1 MGRVQ
6 LFEISLSHGRVVYS
20 PGEPLAGTVRV
31 RLGAPLPF
39 RAIRVACTGSC
50 GVSSKANDAAWVVE
64 ESYFNSS
71 LSLADKGSLPAGE
84 HSFPFQFLLPATA
97 PTSFEG
103 PFGKIVHQAVP
114 ARGEPQQDCCVKTE
128 LLGEETP
135 MAADEGSTEKQ
146 AGEAHMAADSETN
159 GSCEHGDASS
169 HANAAEHT
177 QESIRVSP
185 QDGTSTLTRIAENGL
200 SERDSEAGKQNHVTT
215 DDFVQTSIVGSN
227 GYILNKPALQTQPLR
242 TTNTLASSLPGHAAK
257 TLPGGAGKGRTP
269 SAFPQTP
276 AAPPATLGEGSADTE
291 DRKPPAP
298 GTDVKVHRA
307 RKTMPKPAVGLHAAS
322 KDPREVREARDHKEP
337 KEEINKNISDFGRQQ
352 LLPPFPSL
360 HPSLPQNQCYMAT
373 TKSQTA
379 CLPFVLAAA
388 VSRKKKR
395 RMGTY
400 SLVPKKKTKVLK
412 QRTVIEMF
420 KSITHSTVGSKGEKD
435 LGASSLHVN
444 GESLEM
450 DSDEDDSEEL
460 EEDDSHGVEQA
471 AAFPT
476 EDSRT
481 SKESMSEVDRTQK
494 MDGESEEEQESADT
508 GEEEEGGDESD
519 LSSESSIKKKFLKRK
534 GKTDSPWIKP
544 ARKRRRRSRK
554 KPSGAPLGSEPYKSS
569 SGSTEQ
575 TAPGDSTGYMEV
587 SLDSLDLRVKGILSS
602 QAEGLANGPDVLETD
617 GLQEV
622 PLCSCRMETPKS
634 REITTLANN
643 QCMATESVDHE
654 LGRCTN
660 SVVKYEL
667 MRPSNKAPLL
677 VLCEDHRGRMVK
689 HQCCPGCGYFCTAGN
704 FMECQPESS
713 ISHRFHKDC
722 ASRVNNAS
730 YCPHCGEESS
740 KAKEVTIAKADT
752 TSTVTPV
759 PGQEKGSAL
768 EGRADTTTGSAAGP
782 LLSEDDKLQ
791 GPASH
796 APEGFDPTGPAGLG
810 RPTPGLSQGPGKET
824 LESAL
829 IALDSE
835 KPKKLRFHPKQ
846 LYFSARQ
853 GELQKV
859 LLMLVDGIDPNFKME
874 HQNKRSPLHAAA
886 EAGHVD
892 ICHMLVQA
900 GANIDTCSEDQRTP
914 LMEAAENN
922 HLEAVKYL
930 IKAGALVGPKDAEGS
945 TCLHLAAKKGH
956 YEVVQ
961 YLLSN
966 GQMDVNCQDDGGW
979 TPMIWA
985 TEYKHVDLVKLLLSK
1000 GSDINIR
1007 DNEEN
1012 ICLHWAA
1019 FSGCVDIAEILLAAK
1034 CDLHAVNIHGDSP
1047 LHIAA
1052 RENRYDCVVLFL
1064 SRDSDVTLKNKE
1076 GETPLQC
1083 ASLNSQVWS
1092 ALQMSKALQDSAPDR
1107 PVPVER
1113 TVSRD
1118 IARGYERIPIPC
1130 VNAVDG
1136 EPCPSNYKYVSQNC
1150 VTSPMNIDRNIT
1162 HLQYCVCID
1171 DCSSS
1176 NCMCGQLSM
1185 RCWYDKD
1192 GRLLPEFNMAEP
1204 PLIFECNHAC
1214 SCWRNCRNRVVQN
1227 GLRARLQLYRT
1238 QDMGWGVRSLQD
1250 IPLGTFVCEYVGEL
1264 ISDSEADVREEDSY
1278 LFDLDNK
1285 DGEVYCIDA
1294 RFYGNVSRFINHHC
1308 EPNLVPVRVFMAHQ
1322 DLRFPRIAFFSTRL
1336 IEAGEQLGFDYGERF
1351 WDIKGKLFSCRCGSP
1366 KCRHSSAALA
1376 QRQASA
1382 AQEAQED
1389 GLPDT
1394 SSAAAADPL

>member
-1 MGRVQ
+1 MRIWNMQ
-6 LFEISLSHGRVVYS
+6 LFESSPEEDNRCLQRTVLSK
-20 PGEPLAGTVRV
+20 GETRKD
-31 RLGAPLPF
+31 
-39 RAIRVACTGSC
+39 ACM
-50 GVSSKANDAAWVVE
+50 
-64 ESYFNSS
+64 
-71 LSLADKGSLPAGE
+71 
-84 HSFPFQFLLPATA
+84 
-97 PTSFEG
+97 
-103 PFGKIVHQAVP
+103 
-114 ARGEPQQDCCVKTE
+114 KTE
-128 LLGEETP
+128 LLKDITNNKEEGFNA
-135 MAADEGSTEKQ
+135 MAADESATEKQ
-146 AGEAHMAADSETN
+146 AGEPKMAVDGETN
-159 GSCEHGDASS
+159 GSCEHSEAGSHPNPAKNTQDNTKVSQQDSS
-169 HANAAEHT
+169 TKLN
-177 QESIRVSP
+177 
-185 QDGTSTLTRIAENGL
+185 RIAENGI
-200 SERDSEAGKQNHVTT
+200 SERDGETGKQNHMKAN
-215 DDFVQTSIVGSN
+215 DFTQTSVTGSN
-227 GYILNKPALQTQPLR
+227 GYILTKQMAQEQPLR
-242 TTNTLASSLPGHAAK
+242 TTSTFASLTGHAAK
-257 TLPGGAGKGRTP
+257 TLPGGASKGRTVG
-269 SAFPQTP
+269 SFSQMQ
-276 AAPPATLGEGSADTE
+276 ATMPTKLGEGSKDMDAKKATAANAE
-291 DRKPPAP
+291 
-298 GTDVKVHRA
+298 VKVHRA
-307 RKTMPKPAVGLHAAS
+307 RKTMPKPTPSLHAS
-322 KDPREVREARDHKEP
+322 KDPKDGRDSRDQKES
-337 KEEINKNISDFGRQQ
+337 KEEGNKNILEFGKP
-352 LLPPFPSL
+352 LPLPSL
-360 HPSLPQNQCYMAT
+360 PGLHQSLPQNQSYVAT
-373 TKSQTA
+373 TKSQT
-379 CLPFVLAAA
+379 AAA

-412 QRTVIEMF
+412 QRTMIEMF
-420 KSITHSTVGSKGEKD
+420 KSITHSSAGAKSEKD
-435 LGASSLHVN
+435 LGDASPHVN
-444 GESLEM
+444 GESIDVDSEEE
-450 DSDEDDSEEL
+450 DSDELE
-460 EEDDSHGVEQA
+460 EEDDHGAEQA
-471 AAFPT
+471 AVFPA
-476 EDSRT
+476 DDNRT
-481 SKESMSEVDRTQK
+481 SKDSASDADNARK
-494 MDGESEEEQESADT
+494 IDDGESEEEQESGES
-508 GEEEEGGDESD
+508 GEEEEDGDESD
-519 LSSESSIKKKFLKRK
+519 LSSESSVKKKLLKRK
-534 GKTDSPWIKP
+534 GKTDSPWLKP
-544 ARKRRRRSRK
+544 TRKRRRRNKKKQASVLGAEAY
-554 KPSGAPLGSEPYKSS
+554 KPSLGGRE
-569 SGSTEQ
+569 G
-575 TAPGDSTGYMEV
+575 PGQENSMEYMEV

-602 QAEGLANGPDVLETD
+602 PAGGLSNGPEAMEVD

-643 QCMATESVDHE
+643 QCMATESVDNE

-667 MRPSNKAPLL
+667 MRPSNKVQLL

-689 HQCCPGCGYFCTAGN
+689 HQCCPGCGYFCTAGT

-713 ISHRFHKDC
+713 ISHRFHKNC
-722 ASRVNNAS
+722 ASQVNDMS
-730 YCPHCGEESS
+730 YCPHCGEEAS

-752 TSTVTPV
+752 TSTVSLTYEQQKPAAV
-759 PGQEKGSAL
+759 
-768 EGRADTTTGSAAGP
+768 EGRADTTTGSGTGTR
-782 LLSEDDKLQ
+782 LSEEDK
-791 GPASH
+791 PESSA
-796 APEGFDPTGPAGLG
+796 AEGFDMAGSSVFPKPTTSL
-810 RPTPGLSQGPGKET
+810 TQGPVKET

-874 HQNKRSPLHAAA
+874 HQSKRTPLHAAA
-886 EAGHVD
+886 ESGHVD
-892 ICHMLVQA
+892 ICHMLIQA

-922 HLEAVKYL
+922 HLETVKYL
-930 IKAGALVGPKDAEGS
+930 IKAGALVDPKDAEGS

-956 YEVVQ
+956 YDIVQ

-966 GQMDVNCQDDGGW
+966 GKMDVNCQDDGGW

-985 TEYKHVDLVKLLLSK
+985 TEYKHIELVKLLLAK

-1052 RENRYDCVVLFL
+1052 RENRYECVVLFL
-1064 SRDSDVTLKNKE
+1064 SRGSDVTLKNKE

-1083 ASLNSQVWS
+1083 SSLNSQVWV
-1092 ALQMSKALQDSAPDR
+1092 ALQMNKTLKESSTDKPAQIEK
-1107 PVPVER
+1107 V
-1113 TVSRD
+1113 VSRD

-1130 VNAVDG
+1130 VNSVDS

-1150 VTSPMNIDRNIT
+1150 VTSPMDIDRNIT

-1214 SCWRNCRNRVVQN
+1214 SCWRTCRNRVVQN
-1227 GLRARLQLYRT
+1227 GLRTRLQLYRT
-1238 QDMGWGVRSLQD
+1238 QKMGWGVRTMQD

-1294 RFYGNVSRFINHHC
+1294 RFYGNISRFINHLC
-1308 EPNLVPVRVFMAHQ
+1308 EPNLIPVRVFMSHQ
-1322 DLRFPRIAFFSTRL
+1322 DLRFPRIAFFSTRH
-1336 IEAGEQLGFDYGERF
+1336 IEAGEEIGFDYGDRF
-1351 WDIKGKLFSCRCGSP
+1351 WDIKGKYFSCQCGSP
-1366 KCRHSSAALA
+1366 KCKHSSSALA
-1376 QRQASA
+1376 QRQASTSSQDT
-1382 AQEAQED
+1382 QEN

-1394 SSAAAADPL
+1394 SSATAAGPF

>member
-1 MGRVQ
+1 MRIWNMQ
-6 LFEISLSHGRVVYS
+6 LFESSPEEDNRCLQRTVLSK
-20 PGEPLAGTVRV
+20 GETRKD
-31 RLGAPLPF
+31 
-39 RAIRVACTGSC
+39 ACM
-50 GVSSKANDAAWVVE
+50 
-64 ESYFNSS
+64 
-71 LSLADKGSLPAGE
+71 
-84 HSFPFQFLLPATA
+84 
-97 PTSFEG
+97 
-103 PFGKIVHQAVP
+103 
-114 ARGEPQQDCCVKTE
+114 KTE
-128 LLGEETP
+128 LLKDITNNKEEGFNA
-135 MAADEGSTEKQ
+135 MAADESATEKQ
-146 AGEAHMAADSETN
+146 AGEPKMAVDGETN
-159 GSCEHGDASS
+159 GSCEHSEAGSHPNPAKNTQDNTKVSQQDSS
-169 HANAAEHT
+169 TKLN
-177 QESIRVSP
+177 
-185 QDGTSTLTRIAENGL
+185 RIAENGI
-200 SERDSEAGKQNHVTT
+200 SERDGETGKQNHMKAN
-215 DDFVQTSIVGSN
+215 DFTQTSVTGSN
-227 GYILNKPALQTQPLR
+227 GYILTKQMAQEQPLR
-242 TTNTLASSLPGHAAK
+242 TTSTFASLTGHAAK
-257 TLPGGAGKGRTP
+257 TLPGGASKGRTVG
-269 SAFPQTP
+269 SFSQMQ
-276 AAPPATLGEGSADTE
+276 ATMPTKLGEGSKDMDAKKATTANTE
-291 DRKPPAP
+291 
-298 GTDVKVHRA
+298 VKVHRA
-307 RKTMPKPAVGLHAAS
+307 RKTMPKPTPSLHAS
-322 KDPREVREARDHKEP
+322 KDPKDGRDSRDQKES
-337 KEEINKNISDFGRQQ
+337 KEEGNKNVLEFGKP
-352 LLPPFPSL
+352 LPLPSL
-360 HPSLPQNQCYMAT
+360 PGLHQSLPQNQSYVAT

-379 CLPFVLAAA
+379 VA

-412 QRTVIEMF
+412 QRTMIEMF
-420 KSITHSTVGSKGEKD
+420 KSITHSSAGAKSEKD
-435 LGASSLHVN
+435 LGDASPHVN
-444 GESLEM
+444 GESIDVDSEEE
-450 DSDEDDSEEL
+450 DSDEL
-460 EEDDSHGVEQA
+460 EEDDDHGADQA
-471 AAFPT
+471 AVFPA
-476 EDSRT
+476 DDNRT
-481 SKESMSEVDRTQK
+481 SKDSASDADNTRK
-494 MDGESEEEQESADT
+494 IDDGESEEEQESGES
-508 GEEEEGGDESD
+508 GEEEEDGDESD
-519 LSSESSIKKKFLKRK
+519 LSSESSIKKKLLKRK
-534 GKTDSPWIKP
+534 GKTDSPWLKP
-544 ARKRRRRSRK
+544 TRKRRRRNK
-554 KPSGAPLGSEPYKSS
+554 KKQASVLGAEAYKPPLGGRE
-569 SGSTEQ
+569 G
-575 TAPGDSTGYMEV
+575 PGQENSMEYMEV
-587 SLDSLDLRVKGILSS
+587 SLDSLDLRVKGLLSS
-602 QAEGLANGPDVLETD
+602 PAGGLSNGPEAMEVD

-643 QCMATESVDHE
+643 QCMATESVDNE

-667 MRPSNKAPLL
+667 MRPSNKVQLL

-689 HQCCPGCGYFCTAGN
+689 HQCCPGCGYFCTAGT

-713 ISHRFHKDC
+713 ISHRFHKNC
-722 ASRVNNAS
+722 ASQVNDMS
-730 YCPHCGEESS
+730 YCPHCGEEAS

-752 TSTVTPV
+752 TSTVSLTYEQQKPAAV
-759 PGQEKGSAL
+759 
-768 EGRADTTTGSAAGP
+768 EGRADTTTGSGTGTR
-782 LLSEDDKLQ
+782 LSEEDK
-791 GPASH
+791 PESSA
-796 APEGFDPTGPAGLG
+796 AEGFDMAGSSVFPKPTASL
-810 RPTPGLSQGPGKET
+810 TQGPVKET

-874 HQNKRSPLHAAA
+874 HQSKRTPLHAAA
-886 EAGHVD
+886 ESGHVD
-892 ICHMLVQA
+892 ICHMLIQA

-922 HLEAVKYL
+922 HLETVKYL
-930 IKAGALVGPKDAEGS
+930 IKAGALVDPKDAEGS

-956 YEVVQ
+956 YDVVQ

-966 GQMDVNCQDDGGW
+966 GKMDVNCQDDGGW

-985 TEYKHVDLVKLLLSK
+985 TEYKHIELVKLLLAK

-1052 RENRYDCVVLFL
+1052 RENRYECVVLFL
-1064 SRDSDVTLKNKE
+1064 SRGSDVTLKNKE

-1083 ASLNSQVWS
+1083 SSLNSQVWV
-1092 ALQMSKALQDSAPDR
+1092 ALQMNKTLKESSTDKPAQIEK
-1107 PVPVER
+1107 V
-1113 TVSRD
+1113 VSRD

-1130 VNAVDG
+1130 VNSVDS

-1150 VTSPMNIDRNIT
+1150 VTSPMDIDRNIT

-1214 SCWRNCRNRVVQN
+1214 SCWRTCRNRVVQN
-1227 GLRARLQLYRT
+1227 GLRTRLQLYRT
-1238 QDMGWGVRSLQD
+1238 QKMGWGVRTMQD

-1294 RFYGNVSRFINHHC
+1294 RFYGNISRFINHLC
-1308 EPNLVPVRVFMAHQ
+1308 EPNLIPVRVFMSHQ
-1322 DLRFPRIAFFSTRL
+1322 DLRFPRIAFFSTRH
-1336 IEAGEQLGFDYGERF
+1336 IEAGEEIGFDYGDRF
-1351 WDIKGKLFSCRCGSP
+1351 WDIKGKYFSCQCGSP
-1366 KCRHSSAALA
+1366 KCKHSSSALA
-1376 QRQASA
+1376 QRQASTSSQDT
-1382 AQEAQED
+1382 QEN

-1394 SSAAAADPL
+1394 SSATAASPF

>member
-1 MGRVQ
+1 M
-6 LFEISLSHGRVVYS
+6 
-20 PGEPLAGTVRV
+20 A
-31 RLGAPLPF
+31 A
-39 RAIRVACTGSC
+39 A
-50 GVSSKANDAAWVVE
+50 DAE
-64 ESYFNSS
+64 
-71 LSLADKGSLPAGE
+71 
-84 HSFPFQFLLPATA
+84 
-97 PTSFEG
+97 
-103 PFGKIVHQAVP
+103 QAVP
-114 ARGEPQQDCCVKTE
+114 AKGEMKQDCCMKTE
-128 LLGEETP
+128 LLREELS
-135 MAADEGSTEKQ
+135 MAADGGSAEKQ
-146 AGEAHMAADSETN
+146 GGEAPVAADSEAN
-159 GSCEHGDASS
+159 GSCGKSEAGS
-169 HANAAEHT
+169 HVTAAQHP
-177 QESIRVSP
+177 QENTAASP
-185 QDGTSTLTRIAENGL
+185 QEGTNKLARIAENGV
-200 SERDSEAGKQNHVTT
+200 SERDSETGKQNHINT
-215 DDFVQTSIVGSN
+215 DDFTQTSVIGSN
-227 GYILNKPALQTQPLR
+227 GYFLNKPPLQEQPMR
-242 TTNTLASSLPGHAAK
+242 ITSTLASSLPGHAAK
-257 TLPGGAGKGRTP
+257 TLPGGSGKGRTP
-269 SAFPQTP
+269 SAFSQTP
-276 AAPPATLGEGSADTE
+276 ATAPAKLGEASKETE
-291 DRKPPAP
+291 DKKPTAAAA
-298 GTDVKVHRA
+298 DIKVHRA
-307 RKTMPKPAVGLHAAS
+307 RKTMPKSILGLHAAS
-322 KDPREVREARDHKEP
+322 KDPREVREARDHEEP
-337 KEEINKNISDFGRQQ
+337 KEETNKTLSDFGRQQ
-352 LLPPFPSL
+352 LLPPFSPL
-360 HPSLPQNQCYMAT
+360 HQSLPQNQCYVAT

-420 KSITHSTVGSKGEKD
+420 KSITHSAAGSKGDKD
-435 LGASSLHVN
+435 LGASTLHVN
-444 GESLEM
+444 GESLEL
-450 DSDEDDSEEL
+450 DSEEDES
-460 EEDDSHGVEQA
+460 EELDEDEDPGAEQA
-471 AAFPT
+471 AAFPA

-481 SKESMSEVDRTQK
+481 SKGGSVSETDRTQK
-494 MDGESEEEQESADT
+494 TDGESEEEQESAGT
-508 GEEEEGGDESD
+508 GEEDEDGDESD

-534 GKTDSPWIKP
+534 GKPDSPWVKP

-554 KPSGAPLGSEPYKSS
+554 KPSG
-569 SGSTEQ
+569 
-575 TAPGDSTGYMEV
+575 
-587 SLDSLDLRVKGILSS
+587 
-602 QAEGLANGPDVLETD
+602 LANGPDMVETD

-660 SVVKYEL
+660 SVVKHEL
-667 MRPSNKAPLL
+667 MRPSSRAPLL

-730 YCPHCGEESS
+730 YCPHCGEEIS

-752 TSTVTPV
+752 TSTVTPA
-759 PGQEKGSAL
+759 PGQDKSSL
-768 EGRADTTTGSAAGP
+768 VEGRADTTTGSTAGP
-782 LLSEDDKLQ
+782 LLSEDGKPQ
-791 GPASH
+791 ST
-796 APEGFDPTGPAGLG
+796 APQAAEGFDPTGPAGLVK
-810 RPTPGLSQGPGKET
+810 PAPGLSQGPGKET

-892 ICHMLVQA
+892 ICHMLIQA

-922 HLEAVKYL
+922 HLDAVKYL
-930 IKAGALVGPKDAEGS
+930 IKAGALVDPKDAEGS

-956 YEVVQ
+956 YDVVQ

-985 TEYKHVDLVKLLLSK
+985 TEYKHVELVKLLLSK

-1019 FSGCVDIAEILLAAK
+1019 FSGCVDIAEILLAAR
-1034 CDLHAVNIHGDSP
+1034 CDLHAVNVHGDSP

-1052 RENRYDCVVLFL
+1052 REDRYACVLLFL

-1083 ASLNSQVWS
+1083 ASLHSQVWD
-1092 ALQMSKALQDSAPDR
+1092 ALHTSRALRDAAPDR
-1107 PVPVER
+1107 PAPTER

-1176 NCMCGQLSM
+1176 KCMCGQLSM
-1185 RCWYDKD
+1185 RCWYGKD

-1214 SCWRNCRNRVVQN
+1214 SCWRSCRNRVVQN

-1238 QDMGWGVRSLQD
+1238 QNMGWGVRSLQD

-1308 EPNLVPVRVFMAHQ
+1308 EPNLVPVRVFMSHQ

-1366 KCRHSSAALA
+1366 KCRHSSTALA

-1382 AQEAQED
+1382 TQEGQEN

-1394 SSAAAADPL
+1394 SSSTADPL

>member
-1 MGRVQ
+1 MRIWNMQ
-6 LFEISLSHGRVVYS
+6 LLESSPEEDNSCPQRAVLSK
-20 PGEPLAGTVRV
+20 GEPRKDG
-31 RLGAPLPF
+31 
-39 RAIRVACTGSC
+39 CM
-50 GVSSKANDAAWVVE
+50 
-64 ESYFNSS
+64 
-71 LSLADKGSLPAGE
+71 
-84 HSFPFQFLLPATA
+84 
-97 PTSFEG
+97 
-103 PFGKIVHQAVP
+103 
-114 ARGEPQQDCCVKTE
+114 KTE
-128 LLGEETP
+128 LLKDITNNKEEGFNA
-135 MAADEGSTEKQ
+135 MAADESATEKQ
-146 AGEAHMAADSETN
+146 VGEPKMAVDGETN
-159 GSCEHGDASS
+159 GSCEHSEGGGHPNPAKNTQDNTKAS
-169 HANAAEHT
+169 
-177 QESIRVSP
+177 Q
-185 QDGTSTLTRIAENGL
+185 QDSTTKLNRIAENGI
-200 SERDSEAGKQNHVTT
+200 SERDSEPGKQNHLKAN
-215 DDFVQTSIVGSN
+215 DFTQTSVTGSN
-227 GYILNKPALQTQPLR
+227 GYILTKQMAQEQPLR
-242 TTNTLASSLPGHAAK
+242 TTSFASLTGHAAK
-257 TLPGGAGKGRTP
+257 TLPGGAGKGRTVGSFAQLQGTMP
-269 SAFPQTP
+269 GK
-276 AAPPATLGEGSADTE
+276 LGEGSKDT
-291 DRKPPAP
+291 DAKKGPAAN
-298 GTDVKVHRA
+298 TEVKVHRA
-307 RKTMPKPAVGLHAAS
+307 RKTMPKPTPSLHAS
-322 KDPREVREARDHKEP
+322 KDPKDGRDSRDQKES
-337 KEEINKNISDFGRQQ
+337 KEFENMLDFVKP
-352 LLPPFPSL
+352 LSLPSL
-360 HPSLPQNQCYMAT
+360 PGLHQSLPQNQSYVAT
-373 TKSQTA
+373 TKSQT
-379 CLPFVLAAA
+379 AAA

-412 QRTVIEMF
+412 QRTMIEMF
-420 KSITHSTVGSKGEKD
+420 KSITHSSVGAKSDKE
-435 LGASSLHVN
+435 LGDGSPHVN
-444 GESLEM
+444 GESIDVDSEEE
-450 DSDEDDSEEL
+450 DSDELE
-460 EEDDSHGVEQA
+460 EEDDHGADQVA
-471 AAFPT
+471 GFPV
-476 EDSRT
+476 DDNRT
-481 SKESMSEVDRTQK
+481 SKDSVSDVDNARK
-494 MDGESEEEQESADT
+494 IDDGESEEEQESVES
-508 GEEEEGGDESD
+508 GEEEEDGDESD
-519 LSSESSIKKKFLKRK
+519 LSSESSVKKKLLKRK
-534 GKTDSPWIKP
+534 GKTDSPWLKP
-544 ARKRRRRSRK
+544 TRKRRRRNKKKQGGVLGAEAYKASLSSRE
-554 KPSGAPLGSEPYKSS
+554 G
-569 SGSTEQ
+569 
-575 TAPGDSTGYMEV
+575 PGQDNSMEYMEV

-602 QAEGLANGPDVLETD
+602 PVGGLSNGPEAMEVD

-622 PLCSCRMETPKS
+622 PLCSCRMESPKS

-643 QCMATESVDHE
+643 QCMATESVDNE

-667 MRPSNKAPLL
+667 MRPSNKVQLL

-689 HQCCPGCGYFCTAGN
+689 HQCCPGCGYFCTAGT

-713 ISHRFHKDC
+713 ISHRFHKSC
-722 ASRVNNAS
+722 ASQVNDTS
-730 YCPHCGEESS
+730 YCPHCGEEAS

-752 TSTVTPV
+752 TSTVSLSYEQQKPA
-759 PGQEKGSAL
+759 AL
-768 EGRADTTTGSAAGP
+768 EGRADTTTGSGTGTR
-782 LLSEDDKLQ
+782 LSEEDK
-791 GPASH
+791 PESSA
-796 APEGFDPTGPAGLG
+796 AEGFDIAGASVFPKPTTSL
-810 RPTPGLSQGPGKET
+810 TQGPVKET

-874 HQNKRSPLHAAA
+874 HQSKRTPLHAAA
-886 EAGHVD
+886 ESGHVD
-892 ICHMLVQA
+892 ICHMLIQA

-922 HLEAVKYL
+922 HLETVKYL
-930 IKAGALVGPKDAEGS
+930 IKAGALVDPKDAEGS

-956 YEVVQ
+956 YDVVQ

-966 GQMDVNCQDDGGW
+966 GKMDVNCQDDGGW

-985 TEYKHVDLVKLLLSK
+985 TEYKHIELVKLLLAK

-1052 RENRYDCVVLFL
+1052 RENRYECVVLFL
-1064 SRDSDVTLKNKE
+1064 SRGSDVTLKNKE

-1083 ASLNSQVWS
+1083 SSLNSQVWV
-1092 ALQMSKALQDSAPDR
+1092 ALQMNKTLKESSSEKPAQIEK
-1107 PVPVER
+1107 V
-1113 TVSRD
+1113 VSRD

-1130 VNAVDG
+1130 VNSVDS

-1150 VTSPMNIDRNIT
+1150 VTSPMDIDRNIT

-1214 SCWRNCRNRVVQN
+1214 SCWRTCRNRVVQN
-1227 GLRARLQLYRT
+1227 GLRTRLQLYRT
-1238 QDMGWGVRSLQD
+1238 QKMGWGVRTMQD

-1294 RFYGNVSRFINHHC
+1294 RFYGNISRFINHLC
-1308 EPNLVPVRVFMAHQ
+1308 EPNLIPVRVFMSHQ
-1322 DLRFPRIAFFSTRL
+1322 DLRFPRIAFFSTRH
-1336 IEAGEQLGFDYGERF
+1336 IEAGEEIGFDYGDRF
-1351 WDIKGKLFSCRCGSP
+1351 WDIKGKFFSCQCGSP
-1366 KCRHSSAALA
+1366 KCKHSSSALA
-1376 QRQASA
+1376 QRQASTS
-1382 AQEAQED
+1382 AQDTQEN

-1394 SSAAAADPL
+1394 SSATAAGPF

>member
-1 MGRVQ
+1 M
-6 LFEISLSHGRVVYS
+6 
-20 PGEPLAGTVRV
+20 
-31 RLGAPLPF
+31 
-39 RAIRVACTGSC
+39 
-50 GVSSKANDAAWVVE
+50 
-64 ESYFNSS
+64 
-71 LSLADKGSLPAGE
+71 
-84 HSFPFQFLLPATA
+84 
-97 PTSFEG
+97 
-103 PFGKIVHQAVP
+103 
-114 ARGEPQQDCCVKTE
+114 KTE
-128 LLGEETP
+128 LLKDITNNKEEGFNA
-135 MAADEGSTEKQ
+135 MAADESATEKQ
-146 AGEAHMAADSETN
+146 VGEPKMAVDGETN
-159 GSCEHGDASS
+159 GSCEHSEAGSHPNPAKNTQDNTKVSQQDSS
-169 HANAAEHT
+169 TKLN
-177 QESIRVSP
+177 
-185 QDGTSTLTRIAENGL
+185 RIAENGI
-200 SERDSEAGKQNHVTT
+200 SERDGETGKQNHMKAN
-215 DDFVQTSIVGSN
+215 DFTQTSVTGSN
-227 GYILNKPALQTQPLR
+227 GYILTKQMAQEQPLR
-242 TTNTLASSLPGHAAK
+242 TTSTFASLTGHAAK
-257 TLPGGAGKGRTP
+257 TLPGGASKGRTVGTF
-269 SAFPQTP
+269 SQMQATMP
-276 AAPPATLGEGSADTE
+276 AKLGEGSKDMDAKKATAANTE
-291 DRKPPAP
+291 
-298 GTDVKVHRA
+298 VKVHRA
-307 RKTMPKPAVGLHAAS
+307 RKTMPKPTPSLHAS
-322 KDPREVREARDHKEP
+322 KDPKDGRDSRDQKES
-337 KEEINKNISDFGRQQ
+337 KEEGSKNVLEFGKP
-352 LLPPFPSL
+352 LPLPSL
-360 HPSLPQNQCYMAT
+360 PGLHQSLPQNQSYVAT
-373 TKSQTA
+373 TKSQTGKKDRVKIPGSTR
-379 CLPFVLAAA
+379 LPNVCVSPSAWAEAAAA

-412 QRTVIEMF
+412 QRTMIEMF
-420 KSITHSTVGSKGEKD
+420 KSITHSSAGAKSEKD
-435 LGASSLHVN
+435 LGDVSPHVN
-444 GESLEM
+444 GESIDVDSEEE
-450 DSDEDDSEEL
+450 DSDELE
-460 EEDDSHGVEQA
+460 EEDDHGAEQA
-471 AAFPT
+471 AAFPA
-476 EDSRT
+476 DDNRT
-481 SKESMSEVDRTQK
+481 SKDSASDADNARK
-494 MDGESEEEQESADT
+494 MDDGESEEEQES
-508 GEEEEGGDESD
+508 GESVEEEEDGDESD
-519 LSSESSIKKKFLKRK
+519 LSSESSIKKKLLKRK
-534 GKTDSPWIKP
+534 GKTDSPWLKP
-544 ARKRRRRSRK
+544 TRKRRRRNK
-554 KPSGAPLGSEPYKSS
+554 KKQGSVLGAEAYKSS
-569 SGSTEQ
+569 LGGREGSGQDNSME
-575 TAPGDSTGYMEV
+575 YMEV

-602 QAEGLANGPDVLETD
+602 QAEGLSNGPEAMEVD

-643 QCMATESVDHE
+643 QCMATESVDNE

-667 MRPSNKAPLL
+667 MRPSNKVQLL

-689 HQCCPGCGYFCTAGN
+689 HQCCPGCGYFCTAGT

-713 ISHRFHKDC
+713 ISHRFHKSC
-722 ASRVNNAS
+722 ASQVNDTS
-730 YCPHCGEESS
+730 YCPHCGEEAS

-752 TSTVTPV
+752 TSTVSLTYEQQKPAAV
-759 PGQEKGSAL
+759 
-768 EGRADTTTGSAAGP
+768 EGRADTTTGSGTGTR
-782 LLSEDDKLQ
+782 LSEEDK
-791 GPASH
+791 PESSA
-796 APEGFDPTGPAGLG
+796 AEGFDLAGSSVFPKPTTSL
-810 RPTPGLSQGPGKET
+810 TQGPVKET

-874 HQNKRSPLHAAA
+874 HQSKRTPLHAAA
-886 EAGHVD
+886 ESGHVD
-892 ICHMLVQA
+892 ICHMLIQA

-922 HLEAVKYL
+922 HLETVKYL
-930 IKAGALVGPKDAEGS
+930 IKAGALVDPKDAEGS

-956 YEVVQ
+956 YDVVQ

-966 GQMDVNCQDDGGW
+966 GKMDVNCQDDGGW

-985 TEYKHVDLVKLLLSK
+985 TEYKHIELVKLLLAK

-1052 RENRYDCVVLFL
+1052 RENRYECVVLFL
-1064 SRDSDVTLKNKE
+1064 SRGSDVTLKNKE

-1083 ASLNSQVWS
+1083 SSLNSQVWV
-1092 ALQMSKALQDSAPDR
+1092 ALQMNKTLRESSTDK
-1107 PVPVER
+1107 PVQIEKV
-1113 TVSRD
+1113 VSRD

-1130 VNAVDG
+1130 VNSVDS

-1150 VTSPMNIDRNIT
+1150 VTSPMDIDRNIT

-1214 SCWRNCRNRVVQN
+1214 SCWRTCRNRVVQN
-1227 GLRARLQLYRT
+1227 GLRTRLQLYRT
-1238 QDMGWGVRSLQD
+1238 QKMGWGVRTMQD

-1294 RFYGNVSRFINHHC
+1294 RFYGNISRFINHLC
-1308 EPNLVPVRVFMAHQ
+1308 EPNLIPVRVFMSHQ
-1322 DLRFPRIAFFSTRL
+1322 DLRFPRIAFFSTRH
-1336 IEAGEQLGFDYGERF
+1336 IEAGEEIGFDYGDRF
-1351 WDIKGKLFSCRCGSP
+1351 WDIKGKFFSCQCGSP
-1366 KCRHSSAALA
+1366 KCKHSSSALA
-1376 QRQASA
+1376 QRQASTSSQDT
-1382 AQEAQED
+1382 QEN

-1394 SSAAAADPL
+1394 SSATAAGPF

>member
-1 MGRVQ
+1 M
-6 LFEISLSHGRVVYS
+6 
-20 PGEPLAGTVRV
+20 
-31 RLGAPLPF
+31 
-39 RAIRVACTGSC
+39 
-50 GVSSKANDAAWVVE
+50 
-64 ESYFNSS
+64 
-71 LSLADKGSLPAGE
+71 
-84 HSFPFQFLLPATA
+84 
-97 PTSFEG
+97 
-103 PFGKIVHQAVP
+103 
-114 ARGEPQQDCCVKTE
+114 KTE
-128 LLGEETP
+128 LLKDDIP
-135 MAADEGSTEKQ
+135 MAADEGLAEKQ
-146 AGEAHMAADSETN
+146 GGEAHMAADGETN
-159 GSCEHGDASS
+159 GSCDKNDASS
-169 HANAAEHT
+169 HTNAARHT
-177 QESIRVSP
+177 QENAKACS
-185 QDGTSTLTRIAENGL
+185 QEGTHRPARIAENGV
-200 SERDSEAGKQNHVTT
+200 SEREADMGKQNHVRADELT
-215 DDFVQTSIVGSN
+215 QTAVVGSN
-227 GYILNKPALQTQPLR
+227 GFFLAKPAMQGQPLR
-242 TTNTLASSLPGHAAK
+242 TSGPLAPPLPGHAAK

-269 SAFPQTP
+269 GSFPQMQAAVP
-276 AAPPATLGEGSADTE
+276 ARLGEGSRDAE
-291 DRKPPAP
+291 DKTLPAP
-298 GTDVKVHRA
+298 APPGPDVKVHRA
-307 RKTMPKPAVGLHAAS
+307 RKTMPKSVLGLHAAS
-322 KDPREVREARDHKEP
+322 KEHREVGEGRDHKEL
-337 KEEINKNISDFGRQQ
+337 KEEMSRNVADFGRQQ
-352 LLPPFPSL
+352 PLPPFPPL
-360 HPSLPQNQCYMAT
+360 HQSLPQNQCYMAT
-373 TKSQTA
+373 AKSQTA

-420 KSITHSTVGSKGEKD
+420 KSITHSTVGSQDEKD
-435 LGASSLHVN
+435 LGDSGLHVN

-450 DSDEDDSEEL
+450 DSDEEDSEDL
-460 EEDDSHGVEQA
+460 DEDDDHGVEQA

-481 SKESMSEVDRTQK
+481 SKESMSEPDRAQK
-494 MDGESEEEQESADT
+494 MDGESEEEPESADT
-508 GEEEEGGDESD
+508 GEEEDDGDESD

-534 GKTDSPWIKP
+534 GKAESPWLKP

-554 KPSGAPLGSEPYKSS
+554 KQSGDLGSEAYKSP

-575 TAPGDSTGYMEV
+575 TTPGDSMGYMEV
-587 SLDSLDLRVKGILSS
+587 PLDSLDLRVKGILSS
-602 QAEGLANGPDVLETD
+602 QAEGLVNGPGMTDAD

-634 REITTLANN
+634 REVTTLANN

-660 SVVKYEL
+660 SVAKLEL
-667 MRPSNKAPLL
+667 MRPSNRVPLL
-677 VLCEDHRGRMVK
+677 VLCEDHRARMVK
-689 HQCCPGCGYFCTAGN
+689 HQCCPGCGYFCTAGS

-713 ISHRFHKDC
+713 VSHRFHKDC
-722 ASRVNNAS
+722 ASRVSDVS
-730 YCPHCGEESS
+730 YCPHCGEEAA
-740 KAKEVTIAKADT
+740 KAREVTIAKADT
-752 TSTVTPV
+752 TSTVTVGSGPEKAPV
-759 PGQEKGSAL
+759 T
-768 EGRADTTTGSAAGP
+768 EGRADTTTGSGAGP
-782 LLSEDDKLQ
+782 QLVEGDKLQ
-791 GPASH
+791 SSTLQP
-796 APEGFDPTGPAGLG
+796 PEGFELSGPSGPVKPPGGL
-810 RPTPGLSQGPGKET
+810 PQGLGKET

-874 HQNKRSPLHAAA
+874 HQSKRCPLHAAA

-892 ICHMLVQA
+892 VCHMLIQA

-922 HLEAVKYL
+922 HLDAVKYL
-930 IKAGALVGPKDAEGS
+930 IKAGALVDPKDAEGS

-985 TEYKHVDLVKLLLSK
+985 TEYKHVELVKLLLSK

-1064 SRDSDVTLKNKE
+1064 SRHSDVTLKNKE

-1083 ASLNSQVWS
+1083 ASLNSQVWT
-1092 ALQMSKALQDSAPDR
+1092 ALQMSKAQRDSAPDQ
-1107 PVPVER
+1107 PAPMER

-1130 VNAVDG
+1130 VNAVDS

-1214 SCWRNCRNRVVQN
+1214 ACWRNCRNRVVQN

-1238 QDMGWGVRSLQD
+1238 QNMGWGVRALQD

-1285 DGEVYCIDA
+1285 DGELYCIDA

-1308 EPNLVPVRVFMAHQ
+1308 EPNLVPVRVFMSHQ
-1322 DLRFPRIAFFSTRL
+1322 DLRFPRVALFSTRP
-1336 IEAGEQLGFDYGERF
+1336 IEAGEQLGFDYGDRF
-1351 WDIKGKLFSCRCGSP
+1351 WDIKGKLFSCQCGSP
-1366 KCRHSSAALA
+1366 KCRHSCTALA
-1376 QRQASA
+1376 QRQAST
-1382 AQEAQED
+1382 AQETQED

-1394 SSAAAADPL
+1394 SSSTSAEPL

>member
-1 MGRVQ
+1 MRIWNMQ
-6 LFEISLSHGRVVYS
+6 LFESS
-20 PGEPLAGTVRV
+20 PEDDNRCPQRTV
-31 RLGAPLPF
+31 L
-39 RAIRVACTGSC
+39 
-50 GVSSKANDAAWVVE
+50 SKAEPRKDA
-64 ESYFNSS
+64 
-71 LSLADKGSLPAGE
+71 
-84 HSFPFQFLLPATA
+84 
-97 PTSFEG
+97 
-103 PFGKIVHQAVP
+103 
-114 ARGEPQQDCCVKTE
+114 CMKTE
-128 LLGEETP
+128 LLKDITNNKEEGFNA
-135 MAADEGSTEKQ
+135 MAADESATEKQ
-146 AGEAHMAADSETN
+146 AGEPKMAVDGETN
-159 GSCEHGDASS
+159 GSCEHSEAGGHPNPAKTTQDNMKVGQQDSS
-169 HANAAEHT
+169 TKLN
-177 QESIRVSP
+177 
-185 QDGTSTLTRIAENGL
+185 RIAENGI
-200 SERDSEAGKQNHVTT
+200 SERDGETGKQNHLKAN
-215 DDFVQTSIVGSN
+215 DFTQTSVTGSN
-227 GYILNKPALQTQPLR
+227 GYILTKQMTQEQPLR
-242 TTNTLASSLPGHAAK
+242 TTSTFASLTGHAAK
-257 TLPGGAGKGRTP
+257 TLPGGASKGRTV
-269 SAFPQTP
+269 SSFSQMQ
-276 AAPPATLGEGSADTE
+276 ATMPTKLGEGSKDMDAKKAAAANAE
-291 DRKPPAP
+291 
-298 GTDVKVHRA
+298 VKVHRA
-307 RKTMPKPAVGLHAAS
+307 RKTMPKPIASLHAS
-322 KDPREVREARDHKEP
+322 KDPKDGRDSRDQKES
-337 KEEINKNISDFGRQQ
+337 KEEGNKTILEFGKP
-352 LLPPFPSL
+352 LPLPSL
-360 HPSLPQNQCYMAT
+360 PGLHQSLPQNQSYVAT
-373 TKSQTA
+373 TKSQT
-379 CLPFVLAAA
+379 AAA

-412 QRTVIEMF
+412 QRTMIEMF
-420 KSITHSTVGSKGEKD
+420 KSITHSSAGVKSEKD
-435 LGASSLHVN
+435 LGDASPHVN
-444 GESLEM
+444 GESLDVDSEEE
-450 DSDEDDSEEL
+450 DSDEL
-460 EEDDSHGVEQA
+460 EEDDDHGAEQA
-471 AAFPT
+471 AVFPA
-476 EDSRT
+476 DDNRT
-481 SKESMSEVDRTQK
+481 SKDSVCDANNARK
-494 MDGESEEEQESADT
+494 IDDGESEEEQESVESL
-508 GEEEEGGDESD
+508 EEEEDGDESD
-519 LSSESSIKKKFLKRK
+519 LSSESSVKKKLLKRK
-534 GKTDSPWIKP
+534 GKTESPWLKP
-544 ARKRRRRSRK
+544 TRKRRRRNRK
-554 KPSGAPLGSEPYKSS
+554 KQASVLGAEAYKSS
-569 SGSTEQ
+569 LGGREG
-575 TAPGDSTGYMEV
+575 PGQENSMEYMEV

-602 QAEGLANGPDVLETD
+602 PAGGLSNGPEAMEVD

-643 QCMATESVDHE
+643 QCMATESVDNE

-667 MRPSNKAPLL
+667 MRPSNKVQLL

-689 HQCCPGCGYFCTAGN
+689 HQCCPGCGYFCTAGT

-713 ISHRFHKDC
+713 ISHRFHKNC
-722 ASRVNNAS
+722 ASQVNDMS
-730 YCPHCGEESS
+730 YCPHCGEEAS

-752 TSTVTPV
+752 TSTVSLTYEQQKPAAV
-759 PGQEKGSAL
+759 
-768 EGRADTTTGSAAGP
+768 EGRADTTTGSTGTR
-782 LLSEDDKLQ
+782 LSEEDK
-791 GPASH
+791 PESSA
-796 APEGFDPTGPAGLG
+796 AEGFDIAGSSVFPKPSTSL
-810 RPTPGLSQGPGKET
+810 TQGPVKET

-874 HQNKRSPLHAAA
+874 HQNKRTPLHAAA
-886 EAGHVD
+886 ESGHVD
-892 ICHMLVQA
+892 ICHMLIQA
-900 GANIDTCSEDQRTP
+900 GANIDSCSEDQRTP

-922 HLEAVKYL
+922 HLETVKYL
-930 IKAGALVGPKDAEGS
+930 IKAGALVDPKDAEGS

-956 YEVVQ
+956 YDVVQ

-966 GQMDVNCQDDGGW
+966 GKMDVNCQDDGGW

-985 TEYKHVDLVKLLLSK
+985 TEYKHIELVKLLLAK

-1052 RENRYDCVVLFL
+1052 RENRYECVVLFL
-1064 SRDSDVTLKNKE
+1064 SRGSDVTLKNKE

-1083 ASLNSQVWS
+1083 SSLNSQVWV
-1092 ALQMSKALQDSAPDR
+1092 ALQMNKTLKESSAEK
-1107 PVPVER
+1107 PVQIEKV
-1113 TVSRD
+1113 VSRD

-1130 VNAVDG
+1130 VNSVDS

-1150 VTSPMNIDRNIT
+1150 VTSPMDIDRNIT

-1214 SCWRNCRNRVVQN
+1214 SCWRTCRNRVVQN
-1227 GLRARLQLYRT
+1227 GLRTRLQLYRT
-1238 QDMGWGVRSLQD
+1238 QKMGWGVRTMQD

-1294 RFYGNVSRFINHHC
+1294 RFYGNISRFINHLC
-1308 EPNLVPVRVFMAHQ
+1308 EPNLIPVRVFMSHQ
-1322 DLRFPRIAFFSTRL
+1322 DLRFPRIAFFSTRH
-1336 IEAGEQLGFDYGERF
+1336 IEAGEEIGFDYGDRF
-1351 WDIKGKLFSCRCGSP
+1351 WDIKGKFFSCQCGSP
-1366 KCRHSSAALA
+1366 KCKHSSSALA
-1376 QRQASA
+1376 QRQASTSSQDT
-1382 AQEAQED
+1382 QEN

-1394 SSAAAADPL
+1394 SSATAAGPF

>member
-1 MGRVQ
+1 MARGR
-6 LFEISLSHGRVVYS
+6 G
-20 PGEPLAGTVRV
+20 
-31 RLGAPLPF
+31 GATL
-39 RAIRVACTGSC
+39 RARAM
-50 GVSSKANDAAWVVE
+50 AAADAE
-64 ESYFNSS
+64 
-71 LSLADKGSLPAGE
+71 
-84 HSFPFQFLLPATA
+84 
-97 PTSFEG
+97 
-103 PFGKIVHQAVP
+103 QAVP
-114 ARGEPQQDCCVKTE
+114 AKGETRQDCCVKTE
-128 LLGEETP
+128 LLGEEELS
-135 MAADEGSTEKQ
+135 MAADEGSPEKP
-146 AGEAHMAADSETN
+146 GEDAHVAADGATN
-159 GSCEHGDASS
+159 GSCERSDTGRHVTP
-169 HANAAEHT
+169 AEHT
-177 QESIRVSP
+177 QDNANASP
-185 QDGTSTLTRIAENGL
+185 QEGPNKLTRIAENGV
-200 SERDSEAGKQNHVTT
+200 SERDADMGKQNHDPA
-215 DDFVQTSIVGSN
+215 DDLTQTAVIGSN
-227 GYILNKPALQTQPLR
+227 GYFLSKPALQEPALR
-242 TTNTLASSLPGHAAK
+242 VPSTLAPSLPGHAAK
-257 TLPGGAGKGRTP
+257 TLPGAAGRGRTP
-269 SAFPQTP
+269 SVLSQTP
-276 AAPPATLGEGSADTE
+276 AAAPARPGEGSKDSE
-291 DRKPPAP
+291 DKKPAAL
-298 GTDVKVHRA
+298 GADVKVHRA
-307 RKTMPKPAVGLHAAS
+307 RKTMPKS
-322 KDPREVREARDHKEP
+322 
-337 KEEINKNISDFGRQQ
+337 
-352 LLPPFPSL
+352 
-360 HPSLPQNQCYMAT
+360 
-373 TKSQTA
+373 
-379 CLPFVLAAA
+379 VL
-388 VSRKKKR
+388 
-395 RMGTY
+395 G
-400 SLVPKKKTKVLK
+400 
-412 QRTVIEMF
+412 
-420 KSITHSTVGSKGEKD
+420 
-435 LGASSLHVN
+435 
-444 GESLEM
+444 
-450 DSDEDDSEEL
+450 
-460 EEDDSHGVEQA
+460 
-471 AAFPT
+471 
-476 EDSRT
+476 
-481 SKESMSEVDRTQK
+481 
-494 MDGESEEEQESADT
+494 
-508 GEEEEGGDESD
+508 

-534 GKTDSPWIKP
+534 GKPDSPWTKP
-544 ARKRRRRSRK
+544 ARKRRRRSKRK
-554 KPSGAPLGSEPYKSS
+554 PGSALGPEAYTSS
-569 SGSTEQ
+569 SGSAEPV
-575 TAPGDSTGYMEV
+575 APGDSAGYMEV
-587 SLDSLDLRVKGILSS
+587 SLDSLDLRVKGTLPSP
-602 QAEGLANGPDVLETD
+602 AGLANGPDAGETD

-643 QCMATESVDHE
+643 QCMALESVDHE

-660 SVVKYEL
+660 SVVKHEL
-667 MRPSNKAPLL
+667 MRPSSKAPLL

-689 HQCCPGCGYFCTAGN
+689 HQCCPGCGYFCTAGS

-722 ASRVNNAS
+722 ASRVSNAS
-730 YCPHCGEESS
+730 YCPHCGEDTS
-740 KAKEVTIAKADT
+740 KAREVTIAKADT
-752 TSTVTPV
+752 TSTVTLA
-759 PGQEKGSAL
+759 PGQEKSSAG
-768 EGRADTTTGSAAGP
+768 EGRADTTTGSAVGP
-782 LLSEDDKLQ
+782 PLSEDDKPQ
-791 GPASH
+791 SA
-796 APEGFDPTGPAGLG
+796 AAQVPESFDTAGPAGLAK
-810 RPTPGLSQGPGKET
+810 SGPGKET

-874 HQNKRSPLHAAA
+874 HQGKRSPLHAAA

-892 ICHMLVQA
+892 ICHMLIQA

-922 HLEAVKYL
+922 HLDAVKYL
-930 IKAGALVGPKDAEGS
+930 IKAGALVDPKDAEGS

-1019 FSGCVDIAEILLAAK
+1019 FSGCVDIAEILLAAR

-1052 RENRYDCVVLFL
+1052 REDRYACVVLFL
-1064 SRDSDVTLKNKE
+1064 SRDSDVNLKNKE

-1083 ASLNSQVWS
+1083 ASLHSQVWD
-1092 ALQMSKALQDSAPDR
+1092 ALQMSKALRDSAPDR
-1107 PVPVER
+1107 PVPVEK

-1136 EPCPSNYKYVSQNC
+1136 EPSPSNYKYVSQSC

-1204 PLIFECNHAC
+1204 PLLFECNHAC
-1214 SCWRNCRNRVVQN
+1214 ACWRSCRNRVVQN

-1238 QDMGWGVRSLQD
+1238 QNMGWGVRTLQD
-1250 IPLGTFVCEYVGEL
+1250 IPVGTFVCEYVGEL

-1285 DGEVYCIDA
+1285 DGELYCIDA

-1308 EPNLVPVRVFMAHQ
+1308 EPNLVPVRVFMSHQ

-1336 IEAGEQLGFDYGERF
+1336 IEAGEQLGFDYGQRF

-1382 AQEAQED
+1382 REAAED

-1394 SSAAAADPL
+1394 SSCSAGSR

>member
-1 MGRVQ
+1 
-6 LFEISLSHGRVVYS
+6 
-20 PGEPLAGTVRV
+20 
-31 RLGAPLPF
+31 
-39 RAIRVACTGSC
+39 
-50 GVSSKANDAAWVVE
+50 
-64 ESYFNSS
+64 
-71 LSLADKGSLPAGE
+71 
-84 HSFPFQFLLPATA
+84 
-97 PTSFEG
+97 
-103 PFGKIVHQAVP
+103 
-114 ARGEPQQDCCVKTE
+114 
-128 LLGEETP
+128 
-135 MAADEGSTEKQ
+135 MAADEGPAEKP
-146 AGEAHMAADSETN
+146 AGEASMAADGETN
-159 GSCEHGDASS
+159 GACEKSGDTGHTDATK
-169 HANAAEHT
+169 HT
-177 QESIRVSP
+177 QESTRPSP
-185 QDGTSTLTRIAENGL
+185 QEGSNRAARIAENGV
-200 SERDSEAGKQNHVTT
+200 SERDTEVGKQNHVTA
-215 DDFVQTSIVGSN
+215 DDFMQTSVIGSN
-227 GYILNKPALQTQPLR
+227 GYFLNKPAVQGQPLR
-242 TTNTLASSLPGHAAK
+242 TSSTLASSLPGHAAK
-257 TLPGGAGKGRTP
+257 TLPGVAGKGRTP
-269 SAFPQTP
+269 STLPQS
-276 AAPPATLGEGSADTE
+276 PATAPVPGVGGADAE
-291 DRKPPAP
+291 DRKLAAP
-298 GTDVKVHRA
+298 GADVKVHRA
-307 RKTMPKPAVGLHAAS
+307 RKTMPKSILGLHAAS
-322 KDPREVREARDHKEP
+322 KDPREVREVRDHKEP
-337 KEEINKNISDFGRQQ
+337 KEEISRNVSDCGRQQ

-360 HPSLPQNQCYMAT
+360 HQSLPQNQCYMAT

-420 KSITHSTVGSKGEKD
+420 KSLTHSTVGSKGEKA
-435 LGASSLHVN
+435 LGDSTLHMN

-450 DSDEDDSEEL
+450 ESDEDDSDEL
-460 EEDDSHGVEQA
+460 EEDEDHGAEQA
-471 AAFPT
+471 AVFPT

-481 SKESMSEVDRTQK
+481 SKESMSETDRAPK

-508 GEEEEGGDESD
+508 GDDEDCGDESD
-519 LSSESSIKKKFLKRK
+519 LSSESSTKKKFLKRR
-534 GKTDSPWIKP
+534 GKADSPWIKP

-554 KPSGAPLGSEPYKSS
+554 KPSGSLGSETCKLSP
-569 SGSTEQ
+569 GSTEQ
-575 TAPGDSTGYMEV
+575 MAPGDSSQYMEV

-602 QAEGLANGPDVLETD
+602 QAEGLANGPDALETD

-730 YCPHCGEESS
+730 YCPHCGEDTS

-752 TSTVTPV
+752 TSTVMPA
-759 PGQEKGSAL
+759 PEQEKSLVA
-768 EGRADTTTGSAAGP
+768 EGRADTTTGSTAATP
-782 LLSEDDKLQ
+782 LSEDDKLQ
-791 GPASH
+791 STAPQV
-796 APEGFDPTGPAGLG
+796 PEGFDGTGSAGLV
-810 RPTPGLSQGPGKET
+810 RQTSGLSQGPGKET

-922 HLEAVKYL
+922 HLDAVKYL
-930 IKAGALVGPKDAEGS
+930 IKAGAQVDPKDAEGS

-956 YEVVQ
+956 YDVVQ

-985 TEYKHVDLVKLLLSK
+985 TEYKHVELVKLLLSK

-1019 FSGCVDIAEILLAAK
+1019 FSGCVDIAEILLAAR

-1092 ALQMSKALQDSAPDR
+1092 ALQVSKALRDSAPDK
-1107 PVPVER
+1107 PVAVEKI
-1113 TVSRD
+1113 VSRD

-1130 VNAVDG
+1130 VNAVDS

-1162 HLQYCVCID
+1162 HLQYCVCTD

-1176 NCMCGQLSM
+1176 TCMCGQLSM

-1238 QDMGWGVRSLQD
+1238 QDVGWGVRTLQD
-1250 IPLGTFVCEYVGEL
+1250 IPVGTFVCEYVGEL

-1308 EPNLVPVRVFMAHQ
+1308 EPNLVPVRVFMSHQ

-1336 IEAGEQLGFDYGERF
+1336 IQAGEQLGFDYGERF

-1376 QRQASA
+1376 QRQASS
-1382 AQEAQED
+1382 AQEAQEH